1 MSRISPGTVLLAII
15 AVMFGLLGAF
25 GVHQYLNKEKPKA
38 EVAAPESVAVPV
50 ASIDLKA
57 GREITLSD
65 IAILKLTREQMKKKG
80 ISGAFMSNTAQ
91 IIGRVLQQDVK
102 RGATFDTSLFYP
114 EGTGPSVAER
124 LKPGLRAVTVSVEID
139 AAVAGLA
146 DVGSWVDVFFRSEAD
161 TNKDLPETTVT
172 LLRGVQVLALNQ
184 ETFDGT
190 RTAPP
195 RGTTTK
201 KTSVTLGV
209 TPQQVTALKV
219 VQNRG
224 TLTLAL
230 RHPDDIENVDT
241 DPFRTLDELLNRR
254 ASTKFLMEIYRGR
267 RRTKVDFEQDQRIT
281 SADVDLPI
289 PSATV
294 EPNQQL
300 NTSAT
305 LITP

>member
-1 MSRISPGTVLLAII
+1 
-15 AVMFGLLGAF
+15 
-25 GVHQYLNKEKPKA
+25 
-38 EVAAPESVAVPV
+38 
-50 ASIDLKA
+50 
-57 GREITLSD
+57 
-65 IAILKLTREQMKKKG
+65 
-80 ISGAFMSNTAQ
+80 
-91 IIGRVLQQDVK
+91 VLQQDVK

-161 TNKDLPETTVT
+161 KNKDLPETTVT

-230 RHPDDIENVDT
+230 RHPDDIEDVDT
-241 DPFRTLDELLNRR
+241 DSFRTLDELLNRS
-254 ASTKFLMEIYRGR
+254 ASAKHQMEIYRGR
-267 RRTKVDFEQDQRIT
+267 RRSEVEFEHDQRIT
-281 SADVDLPI
+281 SADVELPI
-289 PSATV
+289 PSKTDD
-294 EPNQQL
+294 PRQQL
-300 NTSAT
+300 HTSAT
-305 LITP
+305 SLTP